1 MAGRHVIRFPLGDVS
16 LLAAELMIHPDDNE
30 RLAQLRAKLAKD
42 PSLNACA
49 VKVAFRDG
57 ALHLS
62 GRTTDEKA
70 WFAIVNLA
78 SAFASRVVDE
88 IEMRRDRFAHV
99 DPC

>member
-1 MAGRHVIRFPLGDVS
+1 
-16 LLAAELMIHPDDNE
+16 MIQADDDE
-30 RLAQLRAKLAKD
+30 RLAELRAQLARD
-42 PSLNACA
+42 PSLDA
-49 VKVAFRDG
+49 VGVEVAFRDG

-78 SAFASRVVDE
+78 SGFASRVVDE
-88 IEMRRDRFAHV
+88 IEMRRDLFAHV